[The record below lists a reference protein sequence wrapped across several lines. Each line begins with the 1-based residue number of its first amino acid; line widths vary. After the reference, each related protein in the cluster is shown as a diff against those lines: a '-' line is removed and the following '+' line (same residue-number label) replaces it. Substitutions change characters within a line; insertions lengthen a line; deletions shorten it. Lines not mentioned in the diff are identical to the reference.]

1 MQSRAVVAYGCLF
14 SDLRYNCNTCTQVAH
29 TEMLLILRK
38 KDNNHNLI
46 KNYFVIRKTILFPR
60 WSRMAMLVVA
70 LLMCVSMWAER
81 TIVLEIN
88 KTGPGN
94 INFNDGRQFGMS
106 VSFLGDRA
114 TIHTSGNYVMMRLE
128 PNNNCS
134 VIKTACYADDAGY
147 DYLGNFTCEGDWWK
161 LSLSDDFLSTRDDD
175 GPYFIYVYIE
185 FAPSLKG
192 GEQNTPIVEITD
204 NSVPALSGGNYV
216 VKNDITFDHPLVIAG
231 NTDLIIEEGKTMT
244 VNATGTYGL
253 YGLNIFDLTV
263 RGGGKLVVNCTGEYE
278 DEGTAIVDINN

>member
-1 MQSRAVVAYGCLF
+1 
-14 SDLRYNCNTCTQVAH
+14 
-29 TEMLLILRK
+29 
-38 KDNNHNLI
+38 
-46 KNYFVIRKTILFPR
+46 
-60 WSRMAMLVVA
+60 
-70 LLMCVSMWAER
+70 MCVPMWAER

-204 NSVPALSGGNYV
+204 NSVMALSGGIYV

-231 NTDLIIEEGKTMT
+231 NTDLISLRRAK
-244 VNATGTYGL
+244 
-253 YGLNIFDLTV
+253 
-263 RGGGKLVVNCTGEYE
+263 R
-278 DEGTAIVDINN
+278 